1 VGTYSLILI
10 AVLIISPLA
19 LTLAEKQDKKTKTG
33 LKNIFL
39 FLLIAQITLGIFNWE
54 SFAGPGRSGWQLAA
68 GFPPSLLWIFFAIT
82 AIQIL
87 LLLQS
92 FSPAQTLVVFLNFTN
107 TVVFFI
113 ALSRLSWALNF
124 QAVSLAS
131 IATAFTILIGNVI
144 GLLLINK
151 EGRLRMKP
159 STNKQKFIAL
169 LIALITALILGIS
182 FRNQKL
188 RTQVISK
195 VSSLS
200 EVKEYLRTVPS
211 GQVVI
216 DHEDK
221 DTNSYLIHVY
231 EIKDDHTAT
240 FNWYEVNKDTGEI
253 KTEF

>member
-1 VGTYSLILI
+1 
-10 AVLIISPLA
+10 
-19 LTLAEKQDKKTKTG
+19 
-33 LKNIFL
+33 
-39 FLLIAQITLGIFNWE
+39 
-54 SFAGPGRSGWQLAA
+54 
-68 GFPPSLLWIFFAIT
+68 
-82 AIQIL
+82 
-87 LLLQS
+87 
-92 FSPAQTLVVFLNFTN
+92 
-107 TVVFFI
+107 
-113 ALSRLSWALNF
+113 
-124 QAVSLAS
+124 
-131 IATAFTILIGNVI
+131 
-144 GLLLINK
+144 
-151 EGRLRMKP
+151 MKP